1 MRNKQIRIDQNEL
14 ESMVKKLR
22 FLEESNSALITIQ
35 DKLDRLS
42 HFQSKMLLS
51 YDVHYILE
59 TWLARL
65 RELVKIEVCS
75 VFLVE
80 EGGIEF
86 VHKISKPEK
95 LSPVIQKEAEAQIS
109 RGNFGRAIS
118 KGIPLSVPAE
128 AFGKE
133 SGRRFSIMIAPL
145 SSLERTI
152 GAVVIVFEE
161 SKDFIRQQTLRFLH
175 ILVDFFSLS
184 LENAYLFNDLK
195 SAYFDTIKAIANSI
209 EARDP
214 YTRGHS
220 ERVTRFSK
228 AIAEELNWD
237 KNEIK
242 LIDWGGMLH
251 DVGKIGISDS
261 ALNKPGKL
269 TDDEYNEIKSHTLIG
284 AQIVKDISFLEPVIP
299 YVLEHH
305 ERFDGKG
312 YPRGVAGENIS
323 IKGRLLAVADA
334 FDAMTSDRPYRKA
347 LKPEDALNEILR
359 NKGTQFDSEIVQ
371 AFERAWISS
380 KVISKTKQT
389 SEARNYEDLSACNA
403 QAGTKLKFI

>member
-1 MRNKQIRIDQNEL
+1 MRNKQIQIDQNEL

-22 FLEESNSALITIQ
+22 FLEESNSALISIQ

-51 YDVHYILE
+51 YDVHHILE
-59 TWLARL
+59 TWLVRL

-86 VHKISKPEK
+86 IHKISEPEK
-95 LSPVIQKEAEAQIS
+95 LSPVIQKEVEAQIS
-109 RGNFGRAIS
+109 LGNFGRAIS

-128 AFGKE
+128 VFGKE
-133 SGRRFSIMIAPL
+133 SGRPLSIMIAPL
-145 SSLERTI
+145 SNLKRTI
-152 GAVVIVFEE
+152 GAVVIAFEE
-161 SKDFIRQQTLRFLH
+161 DKDFIRQQTLRLLH

-184 LENAYLFNDLK
+184 LENIYLLDDLK
-195 SAYFDTIKAIANSI
+195 SAYFYTIKAIANSI

-214 YTRGHS
+214 YTKGHS
-220 ERVTRFSK
+220 ERVARFSK
-228 AIAEELNWD
+228 AIAEEFNWD
-237 KNEIK
+237 KNEIE
-242 LIDWGGMLH
+242 LIDWGGVLH
-251 DVGKIGISDS
+251 DVGKIGIRDS
-261 ALNKPGKL
+261 ILNKPGKF
-269 TDDEYNEIKSHTLIG
+269 TDDEYNEIKLHPLIG
-284 AQIVKDISFLEPVIP
+284 TQIVKDISFLEPIIP

-312 YPRGVAGENIS
+312 YPGGVAGENIS

-347 LKPEDALNEILR
+347 LKPEDALKEILR
-359 NKGTQFDSEIVQ
+359 NGGTQFDPEVVR
-371 AFERAWISS
+371 AFERAWMSG
-380 KVISKTKQT
+380 KVIC
-389 SEARNYEDLSACNA
+389 EERE
-403 QAGTKLKFI
+403 

>member
-1 MRNKQIRIDQNEL
+1 MG
-14 ESMVKKLR
+14 KKLR
-22 FLEESNSALITIQ
+22 FLEESNSALISIQ

-42 HFQSKMLLS
+42 YFQSERLLS

-59 TWLARL
+59 TWLVKL

-80 EGGIEF
+80 EGCIEF

-95 LSPVIQKEAEAQIS
+95 LSPVIQKEVEAQIN
-109 RGNFGRAIS
+109 RGNFGLAIS

-128 AFGKE
+128 VFGKE
-133 SGRRFSIMIAPL
+133 SGRPLSIMIAPL
-145 SSLERTI
+145 SNLERTI
-152 GAVVIVFEE
+152 GATVIVFEE
-161 SKDFIRQQTLRFLH
+161 DNDFIRQKTLRLLH

-184 LENAYLFNDLK
+184 LENAYLLNDLK
-195 SAYFDTIKAIANSI
+195 SAYFYTIKAITNSI

-220 ERVTRFSK
+220 ERVARFSK

-237 KNEIK
+237 KNEIE

-261 ALNKPGKL
+261 ILNKPGKL
-269 TDDEYNEIKSHTLIG
+269 TDDEHNAIKLHPLIG
-284 AQIVKDISFLEPVIP
+284 TQIIKNISFLESVVP
-299 YVLEHH
+299 YILEHH

-312 YPRGVAGENIS
+312 YPRGLAGKNIS
-323 IKGRLLAVADA
+323 IKGRLLAVADS
-334 FDAMTSDRPYRKA
+334 FDAITTIRPYKKA
-347 LKPEDALNEILR
+347 LKPENALKEILR
-359 NKGTQFDSEIVQ
+359 DKGTQFDPEIVQ
-371 AFERAWISS
+371 AFESAWISG
-380 KVISKTKQT
+380 KVICQET
-389 SEARNYEDLSACNA
+389 
-403 QAGTKLKFI
+403 

>member
-1 MRNKQIRIDQNEL
+1 MSKVRNKQIQIDQNEF

-22 FLEESNSALITIQ
+22 FLEESNSALISIQ

-51 YDVHYILE
+51 YDVHHILE
-59 TWLARL
+59 TWLAKL
-65 RELVKIEVCS
+65 RQLVKIEVCS

-80 EGGIEF
+80 KGGIGF
-86 VHKISKPEK
+86 IHKISKPEQ
-95 LSPVIQKEAEAQIS
+95 LSPVIQKEVEAQINL
-109 RGNFGRAIS
+109 GNFGRAIS

-128 AFGKE
+128 VFGKE
-133 SGRRFSIMIAPL
+133 SGRHISIMIAPL
-145 SSLERTI
+145 SNLERTI
-152 GAVVIVFEE
+152 GVVVIAFEE
-161 SKDFIRQQTLRFLH
+161 DKDFIRQQTLRFLY

-228 AIAEELNWD
+228 VIAEELNWD
-237 KNEIK
+237 KNEIE

-251 DVGKIGISDS
+251 DVGKIGIPDS
-261 ALNKPGKL
+261 ILNKPEKL
-269 TDDEYNEIKSHTLIG
+269 TNTEYNKIKLHPLIG

-299 YVLEHH
+299 YILEHH

-312 YPRGVAGENIS
+312 YPGGVAGENIS

-347 LKPEDALNEILR
+347 LKPEDALKEISR
-359 NKGTQFDSEIVQ
+359 NRGTQFDPEIAL
-371 AFERAWISS
+371 AFERAWMSG
-380 KVISKTKQT
+380 KVICREREFTT
-389 SEARNYEDLSACNA
+389 
-403 QAGTKLKFI
+403 

>member
-1 MRNKQIRIDQNEL
+1 MDLSKMRNNQKLIDQNKL
-14 ESMVKKLR
+14 ESMGKKLR
-22 FLEESNSALITIQ
+22 FLEESNSALVSIQ

-42 HFQSKMLLS
+42 YFQSERLLS

-59 TWLARL
+59 IWLVKL
-65 RELVKIEVCS
+65 RELVKVEVCS

-80 EGGIEF
+80 EGCVEF

-95 LSPVIQKEAEAQIS
+95 LSPVIQKEVETQINL
-109 RGNFGRAIS
+109 GNFGLAIS

-128 AFGKE
+128 VFGKE
-133 SGRRFSIMIAPL
+133 SGRPLSIMIAPL
-145 SSLERTI
+145 SNLERTI
-152 GAVVIVFEE
+152 GATVIVFEE
-161 SKDFIRQQTLRFLH
+161 DNDFIRQKTLRLLH

-184 LENAYLFNDLK
+184 LENAYLLNNLK
-195 SAYFDTIKAIANSI
+195 SAYFYTIKAITNSI

-237 KNEIK
+237 KNEIE

-261 ALNKPGKL
+261 ILNKPGKL
-269 TDDEYNEIKSHTLIG
+269 TDDEYNAIKLHPLIG
-284 AQIVKDISFLEPVIP
+284 TQIIKNISFLEPVVP
-299 YVLEHH
+299 YILEHH

-312 YPRGVAGENIS
+312 YPRGVAGKNIS
-323 IKGRLLAVADA
+323 IKGRLLAVADS
-334 FDAMTSDRPYRKA
+334 FDAITTIRPYKKA
-347 LKPEDALNEILR
+347 LKPENALKEILR
-359 NKGTQFDSEIVQ
+359 NEGTQFDPEIVQ
-371 AFERAWISS
+371 AFESAWMSG
-380 KVISKTKQT
+380 KVICQET
-389 SEARNYEDLSACNA
+389 
-403 QAGTKLKFI
+403 